1 MLLIRSMAPQV
12 IAVDEIGGEEDI
24 RAVETAVNCGCRI
37 LATVHGNGIEDI
49 QRRPMLGRLVEEKI
63 FECYIVLHNL
73 GGVGKIRNVLDRDGQ
88 VLYV

>member
-1 MLLIRSMAPQV
+1 
-12 IAVDEIGGEEDI
+12 
-24 RAVETAVNCGCRI
+24 
-37 LATVHGNGIEDI
+37 
-49 QRRPMLGRLVEEKI
+49 MLGRLVEEKI